1 LQNGLKSNRES
12 EKSGEIAKPSSH
24 SSLVKKRNS
33 AMPHIRLIHWN
44 QTEAKQ
50 KAQILQSAGYTV
62 NYEPLTPQ
70 RLKELKNN
78 PPDAIV
84 IDLTRLPMQGRD
96 IAITIRHNKATH
108 SVPIVF
114 VEGDPQKLV
123 HVKTQLPDAT
133 YTDYKQIQ
141 STLKQTL
148 AHPPKVTVVPTSI
161 FEQYKDTPLAK
172 KLGIKPNTTIALIN
186 PPQDFIKTLG
196 KLPKGTI
203 MTKTPNEKPHI
214 VIWFTKTWKDLET
227 DITKIAT
234 PLTPAAKLWIA
245 WPKKQAIEIA
255 TDLTQATVRKTGLAH
270 GLVDYKICAINKT
283 WSALLFTKRKTKPPT
298 PEPA

>member
-1 LQNGLKSNRES
+1 
-12 EKSGEIAKPSSH
+12 
-24 SSLVKKRNS
+24 
-33 AMPHIRLIHWN
+33 MPHIRLIHWN

-62 NYEPLTPQ
+62 YYEPITPQ

-96 IAITIRHNKATH
+96 IAITIRHNKATLN
-108 SVPIVF
+108 VPIIF
-114 VEGDPQKLV
+114 VEGDPQKLARI
-123 HVKTQLPDAT
+123 KTQFPDAT
-133 YTDYKQIQ
+133 YTDYNQIQ

-172 KLGIKPNTTIALIN
+172 KLGIKPNTTISLIN
-186 PPQDFIKTLG
+186 PPIDFTETLG
-196 KLPKGTI
+196 KLPEGTTI
-203 MTKTPNEKPHI
+203 TKTANENPDI

-227 DITKIAT
+227 NITNIAT
-234 PLTPAAKLWIA
+234 SLIPTTKLWIA
-245 WPKKQAIEIA
+245 WPKKQSEDTV
-255 TDLTQATVRKTGLAH
+255 TDLTQATVRKMGLAH

-298 PEPA
+298 PKPT